1 MWYQVNAA
9 IREVV
14 AVGAW
19 GPAIFSDDVAA
30 DIREDWRLHIGD
42 GLSPE
47 AATTRIIEQ
56 YADAVK
62 DQDEAGVVWLALAV
76 SQWRTGRLLPEV
88 QARAIEVI
96 DNGADLRRWESADPK
111 TRRARAQVLAKTRD
125 QLLSPPPE
133 TKRIPR
139 RRRSRTPYGAGDV
152 LRYRHR
158 SGREFVF
165 WVSRN
170 VSDIGGEYNY
180 LEVLDLGGSAV
191 PSLSDLH
198 RYSPLKL
205 GAALRRPGDPIQ
217 TGRIGLSLI
226 HASMLGA
233 DRITLI
239 GNVAYPPGRPR
250 FDAWGASARDVDD
263 VLYRLL
269 SDGDQ

>member
-1 MWYQVNAA
+1 MWYQVNGA

-152 LRYRHR
+152 LRYDLRVQGDSQTASATLPGASFEVTR
-158 SGREFVF
+158 VGNDTYLRADEGGLKMLSAPTRVQRAAAGR
-165 WVSRN
+165 W
-170 VSDIGGEYNY
+170 
-180 LEVLDLGGSAV
+180 LDV
-191 PSLSDLH
+191 
-198 RYSPLKL
+198 
-205 GAALRRPGDPIQ
+205 
-217 TGRIGLSLI
+217 
-226 HASMLGA
+226 
-233 DRITLI
+233 
-239 GNVAYPPGRPR
+239 PPGGCEISSWPLHDRQHRGTVGKVSQP
-250 FDAWGASARDVDD
+250 
-263 VLYRLL
+263 Y
-269 SDGDQ
+269 